1 MKRLPL
7 YLARLFAS
15 DTAQL
20 FAVAIFLLYLIQCLR
35 IFDLVAVRGQNI
47 LTLLGQATLALPPLM
62 IVFFYVCL
70 GIGIGR
76 ALRGLQASHELHII
90 HASARVPA
98 LLQALLMT
106 IGGGALGVLVLT
118 HIFEPVANRNI
129 NEWSAAI
136 AADLVGRTLLPNRF
150 VEVAPGVTVVIG
162 GRAGNGEI
170 TDFFADDARSPEQRR
185 TYVAAQATVGMDE
198 DGYVLQLREGKLQ
211 YMTATGQY
219 SEVAFDRY
227 DMAVDRLTG
236 AVEDRDL
243 VAETAT
249 PALLAAASANGGLS
263 PAAVEAIFRR
273 SAEALRVIGLGLLA
287 GAIAAFPHG
296 RRTRRQL
303 PLEIG
308 ILLLAFFERGLNM
321 VLPVPRPWDAFSGS
335 LVLLLV
341 AICMWVWKLQ
351 LLRPMRLKRSAP

>member
-1 MKRLPL
+1 
-7 YLARLFAS
+7 
-15 DTAQL
+15 
-20 FAVAIFLLYLIQCLR
+20 
-35 IFDLVAVRGQNI
+35 
-47 LTLLGQATLALPPLM
+47 
-62 IVFFYVCL
+62 
-70 GIGIGR
+70 
-76 ALRGLQASHELHII
+76 
-90 HASARVPA
+90 
-98 LLQALLMT
+98 
-106 IGGGALGVLVLT
+106 
-118 HIFEPVANRNI
+118 
-129 NEWSAAI
+129 
-136 AADLVGRTLLPNRF
+136 
-150 VEVAPGVTVVIG
+150 
-162 GRAGNGEI
+162 
-170 TDFFADDARSPEQRR
+170 EQRR

-249 PALLAAASANGGLS
+249 PALLATASANGGLS
-263 PAAVEAIFRR
+263 PAAAEAIFRR

-296 RRTRRQL
+296 RRTRRQV

-308 ILLLAFFERGLNM
+308 ILLLAFLERGLNM
-321 VLPVPRPWDAFSGS
+321 VLPVPRPWDSYSGS